1 MFVEAST
8 RLFCTDDVVVVVVTV
23 VEMRWSRVGTS
34 CPQLRLDIVWALWTL
49 AFSSKSTVSKDR
61 VAVTE
66 CGSSHISS
74 LGEEEIGCHDI

>member
-49 AFSSKSTVSKDR
+49 AFSSKSVSKDS

-66 CGSSHISS
+66 VGISHMSS